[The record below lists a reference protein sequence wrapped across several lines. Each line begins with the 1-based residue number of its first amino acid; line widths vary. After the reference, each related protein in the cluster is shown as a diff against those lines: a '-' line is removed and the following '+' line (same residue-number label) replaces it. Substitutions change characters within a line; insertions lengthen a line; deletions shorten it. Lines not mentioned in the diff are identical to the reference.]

1 VPRLDD
7 KIRVLITIFIR
18 LNDQVSIKSASGSIT
33 ATVASKLEEARER
46 RLSLRFSLR
55 VEGAKVKIEL
65 PGEAGDGEVEM

>member
-1 VPRLDD
+1 MPRLDD

>member
-33 ATVASKLEEARER
+33 ATVAGKLEGARER